1 MKKTKYYVVWQWKIP
16 GIYQSWDDCKEQV
29 HGFEWAK
36 YMSFETKEA
45 AEKAYKEDS
54 SQSIG
59 KSKAKEKILSPEEIK
74 KYGIPLE
81 KSISVDGAWNTA
93 TGDME
98 YQGVETDWKK
108 VLFRQWPFA
117 DGTNNIAE
125 FLAIVHALAYCKEK
139 KLLLPIYSDSRN
151 ALSWVKEKKCKTKLE
166 KTGRNDEIFELIERA
181 ENWLEKNTY
190 PNKLLKWETKVWG
203 ENPADFGRK

>member
-29 HGFEWAK
+29 HEFEWAK
-36 YMSFETKEA
+36 YMSFETKES

-59 KSKAKEKILSPEEIK
+59 KNKPKEKIPSPEEIK

-98 YQGVETDWKK
+98 YQGVETERKK
-108 VLFRQWPFA
+108 ILFRQWPFA

-139 KLLLPIYSDSRN
+139 KLSLPIYSDSRN

-166 KTGRNDEIFELIERA
+166 KTGRNDEIFQLIERA